1 MEKWSNTMSLPLPLQ
16 LTKPVLVADNLAESM
31 YDPRTQTCG
40 SLTASWASSN
50 SYNAF
55 NGIAVDVQ
63 VDSVVDDNL

>member
-1 MEKWSNTMSLPLPLQ
+1 MNLPLPLR
-16 LTKPVLVADNLAESM
+16 LTSPVLVAQPGESH

-40 SLTASWASSN
+40 SLTLSAACSQ

-63 VDSVVDDNL
+63 VDSVVDDNA